1 MDTQDD
7 EQGAYVRAIE
17 ERFRSWRGR
26 PLLLS
31 PADFRVALEWHEL
44 GIPLWLV
51 ESVLDDLFKRAR
63 EDQRPGPRSL
73 RYCRSAV
80 TDSWRSWKVGRVE
93 AGAPQEQSPPSVE
106 LFEAAR
112 QALERSRAPESV
124 RLATLQ
130 QLSLLNAREAISI
143 RVSEIDAALLEACLQ
158 SLGDDEKSAL
168 RERARQDL
176 LPWAADMTEAT
187 RAQAFERALARRT
200 RERFDLPDLTL
211 LALSR

>member
-7 EQGAYVRAIE
+7 QQGAYVRAIE

-51 ESVLDDLFKRAR
+51 ETVLDDLFKRAR
-63 EDQRPGPRSL
+63 DDQRPGPRSL
-73 RYCRSAV
+73 RYCRNAV
-80 TDSWRSWKVGRVE
+80 TDSWRSWKDGRVE
-93 AGAPQEQSPPSVE
+93 TGAHQEQAPPTVE

-112 QALERSRAPESV
+112 QALERSRAPESA
-124 RLATLQ
+124 RLATLHE
-130 QLSLLNAREAISI
+130 LSRLNAQEAISAK
-143 RVSEIDAALLEACLQ
+143 VSEIDATLLDACLQ
-158 SLGDDEKSAL
+158 SLGEVEKIAL
-168 RERARQDL
+168 RDRAQQDL
-176 LPWAADMTEAT
+176 FPWAADMTEAT
-187 RAQAFERALARRT
+187 RAQAFERALARRI
-200 RERFDLPDLTL
+200 RERFDIPDLTL